1 MSNSTIPSVDHTSHQ
16 AQTPPYIVKKFKEW
30 EGMDGMGC
38 RGEIHHPTKGKVA
51 RFFDEGCG
59 GEMMVDPIGR
69 TENLADMV
77 SYSEFKAFKEWAN
90 AHPALALVFKEWGF
104 TPAGDDHTDTLIE
117 VLIAEFRIAKEV
129 KKGYLCYQDDKNPMA
144 FMGAKQGRK
153 KVKFTPESAH
163 WIRKEMPNCIIRNGE
178 TPSWIEG
185 APEVK

>member
-1 MSNSTIPSVDHTSHQ
+1 MSNSTIQSVDHTSHQ

-51 RFFDEGCG
+51 NFFDEGCG
-59 GEMMVDPIGR
+59 GEMMVEPVWARGQRGQDG
-69 TENLADMV
+69 L
-77 SYSEFKAFKEWAN
+77 KAFKEWAN

-153 KVKFTPESAH
+153 KVKYTVLAAL
-163 WIRKEMPNCIIRNGE
+163 WVRKELPGCVIRNE
-178 TPSWIEG
+178 ATPSWIEG

>member
-1 MSNSTIPSVDHTSHQ
+1 MKNSKTEAATDL
-16 AQTPPYIVKKFKEW
+16 PYTVKKFKEW

-51 RFFDEGCG
+51 NFFDEGCG
-59 GEMMVDPIGR
+59 GEMMVDAMG
-69 TENLADMV
+69 LAPLHWSD
-77 SYSEFKAFKEWAN
+77 FKAFKEWAN

-129 KKGYLCYQDDKNPMA
+129 KKGYLCWQDDEKPLA

-153 KVKFTPESAH
+153 KVKYTVESAI
-163 WIRKEMPNCIIRNGE
+163 WIRKESPSCIIHNE
-178 TPSWIEG
+178 QQPSWITET
-185 APEVK
+185 VKA